1 MKICLI
7 NAMFQNSCRIHQ
19 AQWSYFRNVVWNY
32 SSKVWLD
39 LAISSCR
46 KEEKK
51 KKQTTGTPIPR
62 TEKRP
67 CHLDG
72 IPQVLRLNHQINREL
87 QTVHWY
93 QRKLFLAAVS
103 PTAVCPWRCVAKTQ
117 VSTQCRPTSLGIQ
130 VKPEPCQ
137 ENNSYSHLRDTS
149 VCRNG
154 NGRSA
159 FYSIKKSTRG
169 GWWEFGGGQWQP
181 PSLSFVCHLP
191 RIKGILSNQG
201 TMEDFIWTKH
211 TP

>member
-1 MKICLI
+1 MHDENLSDK
-7 NAMFQNSCRIHQ
+7 
-19 AQWSYFRNVVWNY
+19 RNVPKQLQNL
-32 SSKVWLD
+32 SGSMKLFQKCS
-39 LAISSCR
+39 LKLQLQSLTRFGNIQLQKR
-46 KEEKK
+46 RKK

-169 GWWEFGGGQWQP
+169 G
-181 PSLSFVCHLP
+181 
-191 RIKGILSNQG
+191 
-201 TMEDFIWTKH
+201 
-211 TP
+211 